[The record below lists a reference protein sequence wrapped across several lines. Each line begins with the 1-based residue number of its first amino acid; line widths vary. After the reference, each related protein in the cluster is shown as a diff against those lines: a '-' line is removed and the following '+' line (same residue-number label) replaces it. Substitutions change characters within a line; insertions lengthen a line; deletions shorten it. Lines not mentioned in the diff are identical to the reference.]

1 MTKVINLTPGQ
12 LMFFRYAVT
21 DEDAPAMCF
30 EHGNL
35 EVWVKDQAVVRSRK
49 SQNDSILNDALLDR
63 GTLEPTDSFRFDKDE
78 YTLER
83 DELEWLKAF
92 RVELI
97 ELKKQVTK
105 RHEKTVSSIKG
116 SAEFQCRLPG
126 HALFHYA
133 AIGSCRLETGEYV
146 YTTWIR
152 DLSHD
157 EQEVFQNSTNRQRCV
172 WIPSA
177 IGYPV
182 SSAEIILP
190 DRLAETLIE
199 FSMKHEH
206 KQKITDWE

>member
-12 LMFFRYAVT
+12 LMFFKCAVT
-21 DEDAPAMCF
+21 DEGAPAMCF

-35 EVWVKDQAVVRSRK
+35 EVWVKDQSVVKPRNSY
-49 SQNDSILNDALLDR
+49 SESILNDALFER
-63 GTLEPTDSFRFDKDE
+63 GTLEPTDFPYPSDE
-78 YTLER
+78 YTLDR
-83 DELEWLKAF
+83 DELDWLKAF
-92 RVELI
+92 RIELI

-146 YTTWIR
+146 YTTWGR

-157 EQEVFQNSTNRQRCV
+157 EQEVLQNSTNRQQCV